1 MSLSIRA
8 QAPRKSPRGPSSRKM
23 EATQCTGPLYRGG
36 GLPSCALGSVWFCSR
51 TLTRSKGLKQQA
63 CRKGSVKGLGRALG
77 WGVAYLN
84 EREAVGREGS
94 IPPRTSLL
102 AAAAPVASSQSL
114 AHKAGG
120 GPGPPPCRQ
129 VPDNERHWT
138 RPQVTVPNFPGM
150 HIGQGWV
157 LFPRVGVGF

>member
-63 CRKGSVKGLGRALG
+63 CRKGSVKGLGGALG

-94 IPPRTSLL
+94 IPPRTLLLLLPLPALSLSHTKLGVGQGHLL
-102 AAAAPVASSQSL
+102 AVRSLTTSGTGPVR
-114 AHKAGG
+114 K
-120 GPGPPPCRQ
+120 
-129 VPDNERHWT
+129 
-138 RPQVTVPNFPGM
+138 
-150 HIGQGWV
+150 
-157 LFPRVGVGF
+157 

>member
-1 MSLSIRA
+1 M
-8 QAPRKSPRGPSSRKM
+8 
-23 EATQCTGPLYRGG
+23 
-36 GLPSCALGSVWFCSR
+36 
-51 TLTRSKGLKQQA
+51 
-63 CRKGSVKGLGRALG
+63 KGLGGALG

-94 IPPRTSLL
+94 IFPQDL

-129 VPDNERHWT
+129 VPDNEQHWT

>member
-63 CRKGSVKGLGRALG
+63 CRKGSVKGLGGALG

-84 EREAVGREGS
+84 EREAVGRVGS
-94 IPPRTSLL
+94 IFPQDLAARCCCSRCQLSVSRTQSWGWARATSL
-102 AAAAPVASSQSL
+102 PS
-114 AHKAGG
+114 
-120 GPGPPPCRQ
+120 GP
-129 VPDNERHWT
+129 
-138 RPQVTVPNFPGM
+138 
-150 HIGQGWV
+150 
-157 LFPRVGVGF
+157 